1 MQLRVPCQNLVVAEQ
16 DGCLGVNRGILPF
29 PGCWERLAVSLALA
43 LVFDQRPNERF
54 PSCIF
59 ECRHKTHLLGH
70 ENRGR
75 RANGSPLKA
84 LLLFI
89 FRSPFDGGGSPLCR
103 SPHRR
108 LPQRSPQTYAS
119 ITRDHQL
126 GLHQRPGAGQPAS
139 ALLLSYGGVLP
150 VFPGC
155 RLHLRRFGWPSRT
168 ASRPFCAV
176 PGATWV
182 ASLRITSNLH
192 GYENY
197 PPRAE
202 PGHDPGISSCT
213 LATYPLVHQPYHFGG
228 VTKMMADKPPAI
240 IR

>member
-1 MQLRVPCQNLVVAEQ
+1 M
-16 DGCLGVNRGILPF
+16 
-29 PGCWERLAVSLALA
+29 
-43 LVFDQRPNERF
+43 
-54 PSCIF
+54 
-59 ECRHKTHLLGH
+59 
-70 ENRGR
+70 
-75 RANGSPLKA
+75 
-84 LLLFI
+84 
-89 FRSPFDGGGSPLCR
+89 
-103 SPHRR
+103 
-108 LPQRSPQTYAS
+108 
-119 ITRDHQL
+119 
-126 GLHQRPGAGQPAS
+126 
-139 ALLLSYGGVLP
+139 LP

-155 RLHLRRFGWPSRT
+155 RLHLRHFGLPSRT

-192 GYENY
+192 GYGSY

>member
-1 MQLRVPCQNLVVAEQ
+1 M
-16 DGCLGVNRGILPF
+16 
-29 PGCWERLAVSLALA
+29 
-43 LVFDQRPNERF
+43 
-54 PSCIF
+54 
-59 ECRHKTHLLGH
+59 
-70 ENRGR
+70 
-75 RANGSPLKA
+75 
-84 LLLFI
+84 
-89 FRSPFDGGGSPLCR
+89 
-103 SPHRR
+103 
-108 LPQRSPQTYAS
+108 
-119 ITRDHQL
+119 
-126 GLHQRPGAGQPAS
+126 
-139 ALLLSYGGVLP
+139 LP

-155 RLHLRRFGWPSRT
+155 RLHLRHFGLPSRT

-192 GYENY
+192 GYGSY

-202 PGHDPGISSCT
+202 PGHDPGIFSCT